1 MASRA
6 DRRRFLRSFGVLAI
20 GGTAAG
26 LAGPASALQ
35 VLPTDDMK
43 GVLDQGCGATAYH
56 RRLIDEAVRV
66 AGADLTAEER
76 SALLARLSCPTC
88 HCPLNL
94 IESPAGD
101 GGF

>member
-1 MASRA
+1 MRG
-6 DRRRFLRSFGVLAI
+6 FGALAI
-20 GGTAAG
+20 GGTVGGTVAG
-26 LAGPASALQ
+26 LPGPAAALQ
-35 VLPTDDMK
+35 MLPTDDMR
-43 GVLDQGCGATAYH
+43 GALDQGCGATAYH

-66 AGADLTAEER
+66 AGAGLTAEER

-94 IESPAGD
+94 IGGPAGD